1 MSDRAPSALAEAV
14 RQWEIGASSSTPMR
28 LVLATRNPGKVAE
41 LAARLDGLGVEL
53 VTAASLD
60 APTVEEDADTLA
72 GNAAKK
78 AQSLWRHTGTPALA
92 DDTGLEV
99 DALGGAPG
107 VHSARFA
114 GSDANDQANRE
125 KLLAELDGAE
135 TRAARFR
142 TVLAYVDADGLRTF
156 DGVCQGVITAE
167 EHGDAGFGYDSVFRP
182 SDSLPP
188 AAAGGDGRTF
198 AQMSADEKN
207 RISHRGR
214 ALEAFT
220 AWFEART
227 ATP

>member
-1 MSDRAPSALAEAV
+1 
-14 RQWEIGASSSTPMR
+14 MR

-41 LAARLDGLGVEL
+41 LAARLDGLGVTL

-60 APTVEEDADTLA
+60 APPVEEDADTLV
-72 GNAAKK
+72 GNATKK
-78 AQSLWRHTGTPALA
+78 ARSLWDHAGVPALA

-114 GSDANDQANRE
+114 GPDADDQANRE
-125 KLLAELDGAE
+125 KLLAKLDGAE
-135 TRAARFR
+135 ARTARFR
-142 TVLAYVDADGLRTF
+142 TVLAYVDADGVRAF
-156 DGVCQGVITAE
+156 DGVCEGVITTE

-182 SDSLPP
+182 AD
-188 AAAGGDGRTF
+188 GDGRTF

-214 ALEAFT
+214 ALDAF
-220 AWFEART
+220 ADWFEAHT
-227 ATP
+227 ATL